1 MTSFSQT
8 IYSVSAVN
16 ITLERVASASL
27 NTQRAFAYKTVVNLT
42 RLVLKVFDSDVAA
55 DGFRVDVS
63 FNISLIE
70 EFGKYMMVVD
80 NNIMPAARRIL
91 EIVPKGNSSY
101 NTHSNHVD
109 YLRLNHLQNAKS
121 NLAINIT
128 NHVQNTGITLSFR
141 TPYVFGHPLFFTEII
156 NFAYLMFRTYEKF
169 GYFPF
174 PLFSDTYIF

>member
-1 MTSFSQT
+1 MVAAHLGYVTSFSQT

-63 FNISLIE
+63 FNISFIE

-128 NHVQNTGITLSFR
+128 YHVQNTVITLSFR
-141 TPYVFGHPLFFTEII
+141 TP
-156 NFAYLMFRTYEKF
+156 
-169 GYFPF
+169 
-174 PLFSDTYIF
+174 